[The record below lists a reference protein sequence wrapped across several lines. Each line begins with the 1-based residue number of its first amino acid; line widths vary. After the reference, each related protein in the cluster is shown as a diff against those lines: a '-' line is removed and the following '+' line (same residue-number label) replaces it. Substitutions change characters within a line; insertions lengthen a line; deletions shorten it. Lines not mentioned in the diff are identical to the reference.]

1 MKQDELD
8 LRQALDYIDPRE
20 LSYSEWVGVGM
31 GLKEAGYP
39 VGLWEDWSRRDG
51 GRYRT
56 GECARKWDSFRGTD
70 TPITAGTIVQ
80 MAQRGGWQPN
90 GGDCELGWD
99 DEIGGNEPYRVIDPH
114 WVEAQE
120 IAEPAEWHPA
130 QQLITYLETLFDSE
144 EHVGYV
150 TRSFS
155 NEDGKAMPTK
165 GDWAR
170 TAGQLVQALSACGDD
185 IGSVLGD
192 YDPAVGA
199 WIRFNP
205 LDGKGIRNENVTAFR
220 YALVE
225 CDGMDIDRQNAL
237 IRELELPVAC
247 LVHSGGKSVHAIVH
261 IDAPDY
267 PEYRKRVEYLYTV
280 CRKNGLELDQQNR
293 NPSRL
298 SRMPGV
304 MRK

>member
-165 GDWAR
+165 GDWA
-170 TAGQLVQALSACGDD
+170 
-185 IGSVLGD
+185 
-192 YDPAVGA
+192 
-199 WIRFNP
+199 
-205 LDGKGIRNENVTAFR
+205 
-220 YALVE
+220 
-225 CDGMDIDRQNAL
+225 
-237 IRELELPVAC
+237 
-247 LVHSGGKSVHAIVH
+247 
-261 IDAPDY
+261 
-267 PEYRKRVEYLYTV
+267 
-280 CRKNGLELDQQNR
+280 
-293 NPSRL
+293 
-298 SRMPGV
+298 
-304 MRK
+304 

>member
-99 DEIGGNEPYRVIDPH
+99 DEIGGSEPYRVIDPH

-192 YDPAVGA
+192 YDPVQFPYLVG
-199 WIRFNP
+199 
-205 LDGKGIRNENVTAFR
+205 
-220 YALVE
+220 
-225 CDGMDIDRQNAL
+225 
-237 IRELELPVAC
+237 
-247 LVHSGGKSVHAIVH
+247 H
-261 IDAPDY
+261 
-267 PEYRKRVEYLYTV
+267 
-280 CRKNGLELDQQNR
+280 
-293 NPSRL
+293 
-298 SRMPGV
+298 PGF
-304 MRK
+304 